1 MRIGEQVPENEVAR
15 DASEPGAG
23 IVALDARAGVL
34 DEFSIFDP
42 GGAGGLA
49 GTAVETFVDV
59 VYEGIRDGLLV
70 QFDMNHLMDAAAWR
84 IGFEV
89 PEAVGGAGVE
99 AEAAVNTACVV
110 LVDGAGARDGRREH
124 FGFGAKE

>member
-1 MRIGEQVPENEVAR
+1 M
-15 DASEPGAG
+15 
-23 IVALDARAGVL
+23 L

-49 GTAVETFVDV
+49 GAAVETFVDV
-59 VYEGIRDGLLV
+59 IDEGIRDGSLV

-89 PEAVGGAGVE
+89 PEAEGGTGVE
-99 AEAAVNTACVV
+99 AEAAVDAAGVV
-110 LVDGAGARDGRREH
+110 LVDGVEAWDGRRGH
-124 FGFGAKE
+124 LGSV